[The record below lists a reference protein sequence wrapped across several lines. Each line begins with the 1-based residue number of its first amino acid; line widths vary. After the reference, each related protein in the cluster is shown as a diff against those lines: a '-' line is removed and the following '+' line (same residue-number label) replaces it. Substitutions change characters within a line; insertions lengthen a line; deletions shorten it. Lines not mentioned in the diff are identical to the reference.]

1 MQLKNTLLLISL
13 VLMTTISFAQDVPD
27 YGMTKEQIEFLNLD
41 CLHQRGFTGKGVTI
55 AHFDDGFDGF
65 DQLKAFEYARV
76 NNYVKGKYD
85 FQIDGTLKY
94 EGNGSHGTN
103 TLSIVHGY
111 LPGQYIGTAYN
122 ANMLLARTEYTP
134 TETHKE
140 EMNWKYAVDWALENG
155 ADVIT
160 SSLQYNTFDE
170 GEGNYDYKSDFD
182 GNTSIIAKAADYAA
196 SKGVLVVTIQGNFGN
211 GDWYYLATPGDAD
224 SVLTVGA
231 AGIDGKKAGFSSFGP
246 SADGQVKPDVMAVGF
261 QTTIIEPNGDIRKG
275 NGTSFAGPAIAGMV
289 ACLKQA
295 HPLRSNMEI
304 ITAVRQ
310 SADRYGNPDILG
322 GYGYGIPDACKADDI
337 LSKMDTD
344 FEIQKSWIIKD
355 NCQYKVNKCKL
366 KLKPNSE
373 HTGSIELYNTLE
385 QKLSSAS
392 WPTRKIKIKKL
403 AKGNYSFR
411 IVDKDGK
418 IVAVENFLKK

>member
-1 MQLKNTLLLISL
+1 MHIKKYLSL
-13 VLMTTISFAQDVPD
+13 VCILFISGISIAQDVPD
-27 YGMTKEQIEFLNLD
+27 YGMTKDQIEFLNLD
-41 CLHQRGFTGKGVTI
+41 CLHQRGFTGEGVTI
-55 AHFDDGFDGF
+55 AHFDDGYDGF

-76 NNYVKGKYD
+76 NNYVKGEYD
-85 FQIDGTLKY
+85 FQIDGALKFKD
-94 EGNGSHGTN
+94 NGSHGTN

-140 EMNWKYAVDWALENG
+140 EMNWKYAVDWALEND
-155 ADVIT
+155 ADIIT

-170 GEGNYDYKSDFD
+170 GEGNYDYKRDYD

-196 SKGVLVVTIQGNFGN
+196 SKGILVVTIQGNFGN
-211 GDWYYLATPGDAD
+211 SDWYYLATPGDAD

-231 AGIDGKKAGFSSFGP
+231 AGVDGRKAGFSSFGP

-261 QTTIIEPNGDIRKG
+261 QTTIIEPSGDIRKG

-304 ITAVRQ
+304 ISAVRQ
-310 SADRYGNPDILG
+310 SADRYGKPDVIG

-337 LSKMDTD
+337 LTNMDTD
-344 FEIQKSWIIKD
+344 FEVQNNWVIKE
-355 NCQYKVNKCKL
+355 NCQYKVKKCKL

-373 HTGSIELYNTLE
+373 HVGTIELYNTLN
-385 QKLSSAS
+385 QKLSSAA
-392 WPTRKIKIKKL
+392 WPTRKMKIKNL

-411 IVDKDGK
+411 IIDKDGN
-418 IVAVENFLKK
+418 IVSVENFLKK